1 MSDGSIHVSSEGLE
15 CTAFSSSDS
24 IDELQRR
31 TLIPGSKMSKDK
43 CVQQYSCVIL
53 ILLMQNPDEP
63 SSFSVFKLCRSLT
76 VTVLYVCSYL
86 QQKPGQT

>member
-43 CVQQYSCVIL
+43 CVQ
-53 ILLMQNPDEP
+53 
-63 SSFSVFKLCRSLT
+63 
-76 VTVLYVCSYL
+76 
-86 QQKPGQT
+86 